1 MTVLLTGARR
11 GEGFL
16 ASPRAAIVPP
26 MTINVIG
33 RFEITVDH
41 EPRKVVGNLQRL
53 LLALLTLRA
62 PQWTSPDTL
71 TEALWPDDPSSSAE
85 SRLHLHIHRLRS
97 RLGPG
102 AIESGPDGYRL
113 DVPAETVDVWRF
125 EHAVGAVLADHFRG
139 RADTELL
146 HRLEHVVGMWVG
158 APFPEV
164 EHPDV
169 VAERYRLEDMYL
181 LAQETRFAHLL
192 DRGEHEAALDVLAPV
207 AGEHRTRESL
217 QVLWMTALN
226 RVGRRSEAI
235 GVFEA
240 ARETLAALDL
250 GPGRELLAARAMV
263 LEQPA
268 ARQESDL
275 AGTVAPCD
283 MDEGALRRELASSS
297 TPEESLRGR
306 RRLARSLAMKGK
318 IDEALELLG
327 QIEAV
332 HRSRSREDEV
342 ALALGDLA
350 AVIGITGDLSRAE
363 HYLDEALELE
373 ERTTGT
379 EQKLR
384 LVRALLLTHSGRV
397 EQAAAILREVPCP
410 PDSSTSIPAMETAA
424 MWWRVRSQVDRRRG
438 DPDAAVAAA
447 RRSVRLGS
455 RPGMRAD
462 GGPILVELASS
473 LRDGGHD
480 ECFEWFHRAIDA
492 AHEDGRLPMA
502 AFAHAAMA
510 KAQLMWGEPEAAR
523 LHAREALSIA
533 RRCGCWGF
541 AARAAKRVADAAV
554 ALSEPMR
561 AAWYYS
567 EALSFYRR
575 VGYPLLPE
583 VRSELVGLVGSG
595 AWS

>member
-1 MTVLLTGARR
+1 MTVFLADARR
-11 GEGFL
+11 DEGFL
-16 ASPRAAIVPP
+16 ASTEATRVPP
-26 MTINVIG
+26 MAINVIG
-33 RFEITVDH
+33 RFEIAVDH
-41 EPRKVVGNLQRL
+41 EPRQVVGNLQRL

-62 PQWTSPDTL
+62 PQWTSPDAL
-71 TEALWPDDPSSSAE
+71 TEALWPDDPNSSAE

-97 RLGPG
+97 RLAPG

-113 DVPAETVDVWRF
+113 DVPPETVDVWRF
-125 EHAVGAVLADHFRG
+125 ERAIGGVLADHFRG

-146 HRLEHVVGMWVG
+146 QRLEHVVGLWAG
-158 APFPEV
+158 EPFPDV

-181 LAQETRFAHLL
+181 LAQETRFTHLL

-240 ARETLAALDL
+240 ARAALAALDL
-250 GPGRELLAARAMV
+250 DPGRALLAARAMV

-268 ARQESDL
+268 ARQEDD
-275 AGTVAPCD
+275 AAATVAARD
-283 MDEGALRRELASSS
+283 MDEGALRRELASSL
-297 TPEESLRGR
+297 TPEETLRGR
-306 RRLARSLAMKGK
+306 RRLARSLAMKGRL
-318 IDEALELLG
+318 DEALELLG

-332 HRSRSREDEV
+332 HRARSREDEV
-342 ALALGDLA
+342 AHTLADLA
-350 AVIGITGDLSRAE
+350 AVIGVTGDLSRAE

-379 EQKLR
+379 DQRLR
-384 LVRALLLTHSGRV
+384 LVRALLLTHSGRA
-397 EQAAAILREVPCP
+397 EQAARILREVPRP
-410 PDSSTSIPAMETAA
+410 PDSTTSVPAMEAAA
-424 MWWRVRSQVDRRRG
+424 MWWRVRSQVDRRLG
-438 DPDAAVAAA
+438 DPDAAATAA
-447 RRSVRLGS
+447 RRSLWLAS
-455 RPGMRAD
+455 RPGTRAD
-462 GGPILVELASS
+462 RGPVLVELASS

-480 ECFEWFHRAIDA
+480 ECFERFHRAINA

-541 AARAAKRVADAAV
+541 AARAAKRTADAAM
-554 ALSEPMR
+554 ALAEPMR

-567 EALSFYRR
+567 QALSFYRR

-583 VRSELVGLVGSG
+583 VRAELVELVGSG
-595 AWS
+595 S